1 MNLHFSHVCIYL
13 ILIFSHT
20 GVTTAIP
27 TSAENVVSST
37 VSSSSE
43 DTSPPQTQALT
54 ALQGLVS
61 NVTTISSS
69 SLSPGDRNNAMRL
82 LIATLASLNRPQ
94 PQISHI
100 GGHSSGLEDALSV
113 MEGLS
118 RNLLHGTPSVSNDQG
133 SSSNRTA
140 SPVKIIVTSSHVKED
155 KPYIKN
161 VETTR

>member
-27 TSAENVVSST
+27 TSVENVVSST

-118 RNLLHGTPSVSNDQG
+118 RNLLHGTPTVPNDQS

>member
-20 GVTTAIP
+20 GVTTAIS
-27 TSAENVVSST
+27 TSDENVVSST

-118 RNLLHGTPSVSNDQG
+118 RNLLHGTPTVSNDQS

>member
-1 MNLHFSHVCIYL
+1 MCLYL
-13 ILIFSHT
+13 NLIFSYT

-27 TSAENVVSST
+27 TSDENAVSST
-37 VSSSSE
+37 VSSSTSE

-118 RNLLHGTPSVSNDQG
+118 RNLLHGTPSVSNDQS